1 MMDDKAYMQLALCEA
16 RKAAALG
23 EIPIGAVLVDKAT
36 GEVVAAAHNMRETW
50 QDATAHAEV
59 IVIRVACAKL
69 KRWRLSG
76 CTLYVTVEPCPMCS
90 GAIVNSRIDRV
101 VYGCPDAKAGG
112 AESIF
117 NIITNPN
124 LNHEAEVTS
133 GVCEEECAQVMK
145 DFFKH
150 RRAQN
155 KARKK
160 AQADSLISC
169 CEKCASGSC

>member
-1 MMDDKAYMQLALCEA
+1 MDDKAYMQLALCEA

-36 GEVVAAAHNMRETW
+36 GAVVCAGHNMRETW

-59 IVIRVACAKL
+59 IVIREACAKL

-124 LNHEAEVTS
+124 LNHCADVAS

-145 DFFKH
+145 DFFK
-150 RRAQN
+150 RRRQEN
-155 KARKK
+155 KLNKQK
-160 AQADSLISC
+160 AANNCPC
-169 CEKCASGSC
+169 CMEKSISGSC